1 MNNKR
6 GTQMQ
11 ETYRAVE
18 VSEPGV
24 LRVVERP
31 LPEPGPGQVRIRV
44 EACGICHTDAATVTG
59 TYPGLKLPRVPGHEV
74 VGRID
79 AFGSGVS
86 RWKTG
91 QRVGIGFFGGEDG
104 TCEPCRRGDIVN
116 CQNAVTPGVTVDG
129 GYAEVMIAEARG
141 IASIPDELTS
151 VDAAPLLC
159 AGITTYNAL
168 RNAGLR
174 GGDLVAVQGIGG
186 LGHLGI
192 QFARHMGFRTVAIG
206 RGGEKAELAKKLG
219 AHVYVDTAVE
229 DAAAA
234 LQRLGGARAV
244 LATAPSGDAM
254 GPLVSGLGARGK
266 LIVVGVPLEPMQ
278 LSAFPLVFGGRSI
291 YGSLAGTAIETEDAL
306 AFSVLENIRPMIE
319 TVPFE
324 RAAEAYDRMMKGKAR
339 FRMVRAVSFPERR
352 RYGLSFPAL
361 PSFLRS
367 PSNVS
372 LSSFERTPAAS
383 SIAAACS
390 RKVLVMSAR
399 PFAVSSTRRTRRS
412 SVFLRFTSAFFSSRS
427 TATLIDPGLSHTL
440 GPIVLTGSVPLWSST
455 SSTRKSES
463 PRPAPLRFKL
473 CDALSDKAR
482 NAFASTNQT
491 CTPDVSCIFAAS
503 FPFPPASYH

>member
-1 MNNKR
+1 
-6 GTQMQ
+6 MQ
-11 ETYRAVE
+11 ETYKAVE

-31 LPEPGPGQVRIRV
+31 MSEPGPGQVRIRV

-79 AFGSGVS
+79 ALGSGVS

-291 YGSLAGTAIETEDAL
+291 YGSLAGTAIETEDVL

-339 FRMVRAVSFPERR
+339 FRMVLVTKYGAVQ
-352 RYGLSFPAL
+352 G
-361 PSFLRS
+361 
-367 PSNVS
+367 
-372 LSSFERTPAAS
+372 
-383 SIAAACS
+383 
-390 RKVLVMSAR
+390 
-399 PFAVSSTRRTRRS
+399 
-412 SVFLRFTSAFFSSRS
+412 
-427 TATLIDPGLSHTL
+427 
-440 GPIVLTGSVPLWSST
+440 
-455 SSTRKSES
+455 
-463 PRPAPLRFKL
+463 AP
-473 CDALSDKAR
+473 
-482 NAFASTNQT
+482 
-491 CTPDVSCIFAAS
+491 V
-503 FPFPPASYH
+503 Y